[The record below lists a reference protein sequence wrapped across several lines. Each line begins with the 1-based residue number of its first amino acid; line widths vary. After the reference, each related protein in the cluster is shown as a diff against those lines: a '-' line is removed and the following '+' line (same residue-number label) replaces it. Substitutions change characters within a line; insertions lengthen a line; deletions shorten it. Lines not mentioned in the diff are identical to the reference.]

1 MSVEPGERGRLVC
14 LLQQVVDEQ
23 FEILSLPAERDD
35 ADISDAGA
43 SAVVRPVIMSLFSP
57 CWGPSFFQKKH
68 ADTRNPPHPFGT
80 IGTGY
85 FDEIPEKLQMA
96 FDPPP
101 PLPLCPCFR

>member
-43 SAVVRPVIMSLFSP
+43 SAVVRPVIVSLFSP
-57 CWGPSFFQKKH
+57 CWGPSFFSEEARRH
-68 ADTRNPPHPFGT
+68 
-80 IGTGY
+80 
-85 FDEIPEKLQMA
+85 EKSST
-96 FDPPP
+96 
-101 PLPLCPCFR
+101 PLWNDWNWIFR

>member
-43 SAVVRPVIMSLFSP
+43 SAVVRPVIVSLFSP
-57 CWGPSFFQKKH
+57 CWGPSFFSSEEARRH
-68 ADTRNPPHPFGT
+68 
-80 IGTGY
+80 
-85 FDEIPEKLQMA
+85 EKSST
-96 FDPPP
+96 
-101 PLPLCPCFR
+101 PLWNDWNWIFR